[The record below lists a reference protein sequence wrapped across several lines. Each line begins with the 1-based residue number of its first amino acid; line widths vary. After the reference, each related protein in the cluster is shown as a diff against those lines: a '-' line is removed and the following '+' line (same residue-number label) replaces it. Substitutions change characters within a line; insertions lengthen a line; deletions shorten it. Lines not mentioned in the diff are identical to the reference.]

1 MCTCLLFFFSS
12 RRRHTRCALVT
23 GVQTCALPIYRFDP
37 IPIPT
42 PESKSIPRVQKS
54 VVESASIRP
63 DQDGL
68 TAEVGFNRVGVRTES
83 GVQPIGDDVLVVQET
98 ELVGTDGAATDMPWQ
113 EVLGPGQTPAYTI
126 NHPRVISE
134 LTRLT
139 YEGHMRSIR
148 SRFLK
153 RNPQVDEPSP
163 VDLADFLISSF
174 ARYRP
179 KTVLV
184 YRSALLYCF
193 RNLLTSD
200 PEVEQIG
207 RAHV

>member
-1 MCTCLLFFFSS
+1 
-12 RRRHTRCALVT
+12 
-23 GVQTCALPIYRFDP
+23 
-37 IPIPT
+37 
-42 PESKSIPRVQKS
+42 
-54 VVESASIRP
+54 
-63 DQDGL
+63 
-68 TAEVGFNRVGVRTES
+68 
-83 GVQPIGDDVLVVQET
+83 
-98 ELVGTDGAATDMPWQ
+98 
-113 EVLGPGQTPAYTI
+113 
-126 NHPRVISE
+126 
-134 LTRLT
+134 
-139 YEGHMRSIR
+139 MRSIR

-200 PEVEQIG
+200 PEVEQAILMLTHG
-207 RAHV
+207 LPKAGYRGKVPDKPVTLYSSQSLHKRTFSRRMFERLLRHLGLKNKDRKSTRLNSSH